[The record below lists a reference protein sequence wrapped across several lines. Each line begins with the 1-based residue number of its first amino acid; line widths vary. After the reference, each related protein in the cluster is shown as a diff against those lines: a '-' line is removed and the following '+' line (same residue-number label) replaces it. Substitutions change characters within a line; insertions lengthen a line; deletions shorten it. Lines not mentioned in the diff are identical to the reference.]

1 MDKIAE
7 SVIQIIKENRKEVA
21 NEELISL
28 DTKMSEFNINS
39 IEFIHLLIEIEKAF
53 DFEFDDE
60 DLLMNL
66 YHTVNDFVNI
76 IKLRIDKN

>member
-39 IEFIHLLIEIEKAF
+39 IEFIHLLIKIEKAF